1 MKALKRDK
9 IPTPLQL
16 LGTCQQDPTPPQE
29 SVKGNQS
36 QLQSTKKD
44 LTPTPLQELVK
55 RNQSQ
60 LQSSKTP
67 TPLQELFK
75 SQLQTTTSEQDLTP
89 LQELVKRN
97 QPQLKSSKKRKIPT
111 PRQLLIK
118 EMPGET
124 VPYSQ
129 VFIPQICISNVFWDM
144 HLVHE
149 DWSSDAFCRIRQTLT
164 CFDTAG

>member
-16 LGTCQQDPTPPQE
+16 LGTCHQVPTPPQE
-29 SVKGNQS
+29 S
-36 QLQSTKKD
+36 
-44 LTPTPLQELVK
+44 VK

-67 TPLQELFK
+67 TPLQESFK
-75 SQLQTTTSEQDLTP
+75 SQLPSTTIEQDLTP

-97 QPQLKSSKKRKIPT
+97 QPQLQSRKKKRKIPT
-111 PRQLLIK
+111 PLQLLIK

-124 VPYSQ
+124 VPHSQ
-129 VFIPQICISNVFWDM
+129 VFIPHICISNWF
-144 HLVHE
+144 
-149 DWSSDAFCRIRQTLT
+149 
-164 CFDTAG
+164 